1 MGGEICQVRLERRG
15 VETLEGLGNRA
26 VQRLPFAYQELR
38 IDGLPRQCVPEGK
51 LLGRLLDDEL
61 GRDQLFDE
69 PQELRFVVLGECLQ
83 EGKIEVPSGHGC
95 QVQHLPGS
103 FTQMSGAQLDGILDA
118 AWDVQLA
125 SLLVLPA
132 TLLVKNVSGLD
143 ERFEQFLDEK
153 GIALGKRV
161 HGIQQFALR
170 QGRHREH
177 RATKSED
184 RIQHG
189 THLTAR
195 KGGEGEFLGET
206 FPVQL
211 RQEMAQAGVNLV
223 TAVGQ
228 QDKQGGS
235 STAPRQVM
243 EKFQAGLVT
252 PMQVLNDQQPR
263 LFGCRTEEEMSQ
275 GGEETTFLLL
285 RIKWGQRGE
294 IRWQREQIRKQGR
307 QGRGQGTHFR
317 GHLFWGRGGQV

>member
-1 MGGEICQVRLERRG
+1 MGGEIGQVRLEHRG
-15 VETLEGLGNRA
+15 VETLEGFGNRA
-26 VQRLPFAYQELR
+26 VRGLAFAHQELR
-38 IDGLPRQCVPEGK
+38 IDGLPRQGVPESK

-61 GRDQLFDE
+61 GRDQLLEE

-83 EGKIEVPSGHGC
+83 KGKIEVPSGHGC
-95 QVQHLPGS
+95 QVQYLPGS

-125 SLLVLPA
+125 QLPALPA
-132 TLLVKNVSGLD
+132 TVLIKNVPGLD

-177 RATKSED
+177 RATKLED

-189 THLTAR
+189 TRITA
-195 KGGEGEFLGET
+195 GEEGEGAFLGEP

-211 RQEMAQAGVNLV
+211 RQEMAQAWVNLV
-223 TAVGQ
+223 TPVGQ

-235 STAPRQVM
+235 STAPCQVM
-243 EKFQAGLVT
+243 EKVQAGLVT
-252 PMQVLNDQQPR
+252 PMQVLNDQQHG
-263 LFGCRTEEEMSQ
+263 LLGGLAEEEMSQ
-275 GGEETTFLLL
+275 GGEKTTFLVL

-294 IRWQREQIRKQGR
+294 IGWQREQVREQGR
-307 QGRGQGTHFR
+307 QR
-317 GHLFWGRGGQV
+317 